1 MKNIPTI
8 LNVSLVLAIC
18 IVFGAVLMMYAPPM
32 EDISLDLSLGTQE
45 EMLEAPTEYDEKGW
59 TVYTQTGETQTPLT
73 PDGFGGYTGLELG
86 QTFYFSRVMTED
98 LDSPTLQLAAI
109 DRNYAVWLD
118 DTLIYTDCPELDNR
132 VGHLNL
138 PMRGWDRQE
147 PINISLPV
155 SYLGKTLTIAQ
166 SSPPYTETGSVRV
179 WPAETRL
186 YCGYAYESGLISE
199 SFTLAITAALTYL
212 VGVGLLI
219 VFLRS
224 RDWRMV
230 CLAVMVF
237 LWMSLRL
244 VDASFF
250 WTYYGTYTSTPLQMM
265 REVIWCMMLVYLAS
279 RGGAHRRILWGISG
293 AYGLSVVVSAVLFVI
308 HPTFDV
314 SQSFLTFIANQLPS
328 WLGLLGAVCLLVLA
342 VVFWRKEGGF
352 YRTFSL
358 LVVPAIVL
366 SWLAVVLFVN
376 GKATGELLISAL
388 RSGSSTYLLYH
399 TIPGILVTALLLT
412 IAEKI
417 RAEIRRH
424 TDKRL
429 LEEHQALALLSYQNM
444 RRQHEEVMI
453 LRHDMTR
460 HFTALRNLSAEPG
473 VQSYLDELI
482 GQAQQIRPV
491 VQSGNSM
498 LDILLNGKLSL
509 AADRGI
515 QVEVVRAEAPEKLPL
530 SDKVLCSLVL
540 NILDNAIAAA
550 AVSEARPPF
559 IRLDV
564 HMRGNFLV
572 MICENSAIPQPE
584 NAQKKDET
592 VPKHGLGLKIIASV
606 VEQYNGVMDAEH
618 TGNSYRIQVAL
629 PLH

>member
-8 LNVSLVLAIC
+8 LTVSLVLAIC

-32 EDISLDLSLGTQE
+32 EDISLDLSLSTQE
-45 EMLEAPTEYDEKGW
+45 ELLDAPAEYDEKGW
-59 TVYTQTGETQTPLT
+59 TVYTQNGETRTPLT

-98 LDSPTLQLAAI
+98 LNSPTLQLAVI
-109 DRNYAVWLD
+109 GRSFAVWLD
-118 DTLIYTDCPELDNR
+118 DALIYTDCPELDNR
-132 VGHLNL
+132 VGHLTL
-138 PMRGWDRQE
+138 PMRDWERQE
-147 PINISLPV
+147 PINISLP
-155 SYLGKTLTIAQ
+155 SGYLGKTLTIAQ

-179 WPAETRL
+179 WPAETQL
-186 YCGYAYESGLISE
+186 YCGYAYESELISE

-219 VFLRS
+219 AFLRN

-237 LWMSLRL
+237 LWMSARL

-250 WTYYGTYTSTPLQMM
+250 WTYYGTYDSTPLPLIQ
-265 REVIWCMMLVYLAS
+265 EIIWCMMLVYLTS
-279 RGGAHRRILWGISG
+279 RAGSHRRVMWGVIG
-293 AYGLSVVVSAVLFVI
+293 LYGLSMVVSAVLLAAYPGFGAEQRVLSFV
-308 HPTFDV
+308 V
-314 SQSFLTFIANQLPS
+314 NQLPS
-328 WLGLLGAVCLLVLA
+328 WLGLLG
-342 VVFWRKEGGF
+342 VV
-352 YRTFSL
+352 SL
-358 LVVPAIVL
+358 LVSALLFWWKGSRFYRAFCPLALVSIVV
-366 SWLAVVLFVN
+366 SWLVVVLFVS
-376 GKATGELLISAL
+376 GKATGELLIHSLA
-388 RSGSSTYLLYH
+388 SGSCTYLLHH
-399 TIPGILVTALLLT
+399 TIPGIILVALLLT
-412 IAEKI
+412 ILEAI

-429 LEEHQALALLSYQNM
+429 LEEHQALALQSYQHM
-444 RRQHEEVMI
+444 RHQHQEVMI

-460 HFTALRNLSAEPG
+460 HFTALRSLSTEG
-473 VQSYLDELI
+473 KVQSYLDELI

-491 VQSGNSM
+491 VQTGNNM

-509 AADRGI
+509 AADQNI
-515 QVEVVRAEAPEKLPL
+515 QVEVVRAEAPEELPL
-530 SDKVLCSLVL
+530 SDKALCSLVL
-540 NILDNAIAAA
+540 NILDNAITAAA
-550 AVSEARPPF
+550 ISNAQPPF

-584 NAQKKDET
+584 NAPEKDET

-606 VEQYNGVMDAEH
+606 VERCNGVVDTEH
-618 TGNSYRIQVAL
+618 TGNSYRIQVAI